1 MTAVI
6 ISQAVAPRAP
16 FSVPRNGTAGWRS
29 RQGFVL
35 VAIMVIV
42 MLLSMLVVSL
52 LFRFKAEDT
61 AASASTGSEQA
72 WAAAMSG
79 VEEALRVA
87 VAATPGTTSWQNNP
101 GAFRDRLV
109 FDDGGD
115 RWLFTVYSTT
125 AGDDL
130 NPVTYGLTD
139 DASRLNVNH
148 ADKESLA
155 RLPGMTPELSQALR
169 DSADPDGIARG
180 TAFGGMPEN
189 DRLFPATR
197 PLRSGAFISLDEL
210 RLVRGF
216 SQELLY
222 GEDANMNGRLDPNED
237 DGEERPPMDNRDG
250 RLNLGLRQY
259 LCVNSSEPNDTRE
272 GLPRVNLNNPN
283 DPLPEMELPAALTN
297 FIAALRGA
305 GLKVRHPV
313 DLLEAA
319 IKVKDANGAEIEVLS
334 GVTKAE
340 LALVLDQ
347 FTTSTARRLD
357 GLINVNTAGVTV
369 LATVPGIDEAL
380 AESIVSTRRAIGPER
395 LVSIAWLLQ
404 EGVVDAAQF
413 KAIAPRLTA
422 RGFQY
427 RFQVAGYGLPAGRFR
442 VLEVAIDV
450 SGGQKRIT
458 YLRDITKLGLPFA
471 FGTDGANA
479 PAPSA
484 WQHRKGA
491 RRG

>member
-6 ISQAVAPRAP
+6 TSPSLARAAR
-16 FSVPRNGTAGWRS
+16 FSVPRNGTPVVWQR
-29 RQGFVL
+29 RGFVL

-79 VEEALRVA
+79 VEEALRIA
-87 VAATPGTTSWQNNP
+87 VAATNGTTSWQNNP
-101 GAFRDRLV
+101 AAFRDRLV

-139 DASRLNVNH
+139 EASRVNVNH

-169 DSADPDGIARG
+169 DSADPEGIVRVTG
-180 TAFGGMPEN
+180 LGGSPDN
-189 DRLFPATR
+189 DRIFPSAK

-216 SQELLY
+216 TQELLY
-222 GEDANMNGRLDPNED
+222 GEDANLNGRLDPNED
-237 DGEERPPMDNRDG
+237 DGDERPPMDNHDG

-259 LCVNSSEPNDTRE
+259 LCVNSSEPNDTKE

-283 DPLPEMELPAALTN
+283 EPLPEIEMPAALTN

-305 GLKVRHPV
+305 GLKLRHASE
-313 DLLEAA
+313 LLEAT
-319 IKVKDANGAEIEVLS
+319 IKVKDANGAEIEVAS

-347 FTTSTARRLD
+347 FTATTARRQD
-357 GLINVNTAGVTV
+357 GLINVNTASLAV

-395 LVSIAWLLQ
+395 LATVAWLFQ
-404 EGVVDAAQF
+404 EGVVSAAQF

-422 RGFQY
+422 RCFQY

-442 VLEVAIDV
+442 VLDVAIDV

-458 YLRDITKLGLPFA
+458 YLRDITKLGPPFV
-471 FGTDGANA
+471 FGAN
-479 PAPSA
+479 PDDVMAPSA
-484 WQHRKGA
+484 RLGRKGA
-491 RRG
+491 PRG